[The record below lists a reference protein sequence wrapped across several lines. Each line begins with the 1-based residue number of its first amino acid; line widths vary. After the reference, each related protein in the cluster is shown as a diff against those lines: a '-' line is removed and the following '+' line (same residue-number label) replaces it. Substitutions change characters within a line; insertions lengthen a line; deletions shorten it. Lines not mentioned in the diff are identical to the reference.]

1 MLKSSGSP
9 TKPSAPKIPPKM
21 PNLTPGF
28 LLAAPVIVVENAPI
42 IDSSQAQKQPMLRG
56 LRRPRGLGTREERV
70 ARVAVHM
77 VTRAVL
83 DVDEHVAPVAPGLD
97 VPFLAV
103 VTTGRLHARACLAC
117 VRFIGGV
124 AHG

>member
-1 MLKSSGSP
+1 
-9 TKPSAPKIPPKM
+9 M

-28 LLAAPVIVVENAPI
+28 LLTAPVIIVKNAPI
-42 IDSSQAQKQPMLRG
+42 IDSSSSKTANAARAQAS
-56 LRRPRGLGTREERV
+56 RGLGTREERV
-70 ARVAVHM
+70 AWVAVHM

-97 VPFLAV
+97 VPFLAAL
-103 VTTGRLHARACLAC
+103 TTGRLHARARLAC

>member
-1 MLKSSGSP
+1 
-9 TKPSAPKIPPKM
+9 M

-28 LLAAPVIVVENAPI
+28 LLTAPVIVVKNTPI
-42 IDSSQAQKQPMLRG
+42 IDSSQARKQPMLRG

-97 VPFLAV
+97 VPFLAI
-103 VTTGRLHARACLAC
+103 VTTGQLHARARLAPS
-117 VRFIGGV
+117 IPS
-124 AHG
+124 AE

>member
-1 MLKSSGSP
+1 
-9 TKPSAPKIPPKM
+9 M

-28 LLAAPVIVVENAPI
+28 LLTAPVIVVENAPI
-42 IDSSQAQKQPMLRG
+42 IDSSQARKQPMLRG

-70 ARVAVHM
+70 ARVAVHT

-83 DVDEHVAPVAPGLD
+83 NVDEHVAPVASGLD

-103 VTTGRLHARACLAC
+103 VTTGRLHAQARLAR
-117 VRFIGGV
+117 VRFVGGV